1 MAYNNYA
8 LVTRRELLIKLC
20 KLLVK
25 DQLIEEIDR
34 IPIEMRPKNKQSI
47 RCCVHKDRAVLK
59 YKIMA
64 TLGYNIDDEEDELT
78 PLSEYARHSLEKKD
92 FTDTILTV
100 VDEAC
105 SACVRINYTV
115 TNLCKGCEGRPC
127 MMNCPKE
134 AIQIINGQAH
144 IDHNKC
150 VNCGLC
156 KQACPYHAIVYIPVP
171 CEESCPVNAI
181 SKDENGIEHIDKDKC
196 INCGKCITACPFGAI
211 MEKSQLVQVHES
223 IKSGEKNIAIV
234 APAIAGQFKTDPA
247 KILKGI
253 KELGFTDVIEVA
265 EGADTTA
272 VHESHELQE
281 RLEEGH
287 NFMTSSCCPA
297 YTSLV
302 DKHIQELKPFVSDT
316 KTPMHYTAK
325 MVKENY
331 PDAKITFVGPCIAKK
346 YEAAHDPYTDYVL
359 NFEEIGAYLIANRI
373 DVLECNDIEL
383 NNSITGEARGFA
395 ASGGV
400 SSAIKAAVGEEMN
413 FNPMIINGIDKNSI
427 KTLRLVT
434 KKTPEENF
442 IEVMSCEGGCVNGP
456 CTVANPKV
464 AKRQIDNFAKSSI
477 SAKKELVSN

>member
-171 CEESCPVNAI
+171 
-181 SKDENGIEHIDKDKC
+181 
-196 INCGKCITACPFGAI
+196 
-211 MEKSQLVQVHES
+211 
-223 IKSGEKNIAIV
+223 
-234 APAIAGQFKTDPA
+234 
-247 KILKGI
+247 
-253 KELGFTDVIEVA
+253 
-265 EGADTTA
+265 
-272 VHESHELQE
+272 
-281 RLEEGH
+281 
-287 NFMTSSCCPA
+287 
-297 YTSLV
+297 
-302 DKHIQELKPFVSDT
+302 
-316 KTPMHYTAK
+316 
-325 MVKENY
+325 
-331 PDAKITFVGPCIAKK
+331 
-346 YEAAHDPYTDYVL
+346 
-359 NFEEIGAYLIANRI
+359 
-373 DVLECNDIEL
+373 
-383 NNSITGEARGFA
+383 
-395 ASGGV
+395 
-400 SSAIKAAVGEEMN
+400 
-413 FNPMIINGIDKNSI
+413 
-427 KTLRLVT
+427 
-434 KKTPEENF
+434 
-442 IEVMSCEGGCVNGP
+442 
-456 CTVANPKV
+456 
-464 AKRQIDNFAKSSI
+464 
-477 SAKKELVSN
+477 

>member
-20 KLLVK
+20 NLLVNDK
-25 DQLIEEIDR
+25 LIEEIDR
-34 IPIEMRPKNKQSI
+34 IPLDMRPKSKHPI

-64 TLGYNIDDEEDELT
+64 TLGYNIDDEQDELT
-78 PLSEYARHSLEKKD
+78 PLAEYARNSIMRTD

-105 SACVRINYTV
+105 SACVQINYAV

-144 IDHNKC
+144 IDYKKC
-150 VNCGLC
+150 INCGLC
-156 KQACPYHAIVYIPVP
+156 KQACPYHAVVYIPVP
-171 CEESCPVNAI
+171 CEEACPVSAI
-181 SKDENGIEHIDKDKC
+181 SKDEEGIEHIAKDKC

-211 MEKSQLVQVHES
+211 MEKSQLVQVHQS
-223 IKSGEKNIAIV
+223 IKSKNKNIAIV
-234 APAIAGQFKTDPA
+234 APAVAGQFKTSPA

-253 KELGFTDVIEVA
+253 KELGFDDVIEVA
-265 EGADTTA
+265 EGADITA
-272 VHESHELQE
+272 ENESHELKE

-287 NFMTSSCCPA
+287 KFMTSSCCPA
-297 YTSLV
+297 YTNYV
-302 DKHIQELKPFVSDT
+302 DKHQTELKPFVSDT
-316 KTPMHYTAK
+316 KTPMYYTAEL
-325 MVKENY
+325 VKKQH
-331 PDAKITFVGPCIAKK
+331 PDAKVTFIGPCIAKK
-346 YEAAHDPYTDYVL
+346 WEGVKDPNTDYVL
-359 NFEEIGAYLIANRI
+359 NFEELGAYLIANSI
-373 DVLECNDIEL
+373 DILECNETEL
-383 NNSITGEARGFA
+383 NNSISGEARGFA
-395 ASGGV
+395 TSGGV
-400 SSAIKAAVGEEMN
+400 ANSIKAAIGNEMDYK
-413 FNPMIINGIDKNSI
+413 PMLINGIDKNSI
-427 KTLRLVT
+427 KTLKVLT

-464 AKRQIDNFAKSSI
+464 AKRQVDNFVKSSV
-477 SAKKELVSN
+477 SLKKDATN